1 MEPTWVAHLSGT
13 PYRGGPLSL
22 GLYSVEMR
30 KKYILLIQVHQLHV
44 SSTVDSEEALCS
56 PTGLLTSNIFL
67 PEGKKLHRKVPY
79 YYSKTMFLGLSLV
92 YNSRFKCNTH
102 NNYNYIIKTK

>member
-56 PTGLLTSNIFL
+56 PTGLLNPNIFL
-67 PEGKKLHRKVPY
+67 PEGKKLHKKCHTIIV
-79 YYSKTMFLGLSLV
+79 KQCFLV
-92 YNSRFKCNTH
+92 
-102 NNYNYIIKTK
+102 